1 MHVYR
6 YRSSNLLS
14 QKGLLYDEWYFASK
28 EELNDPIDMQS
39 KFEFS
44 GDWTRILTSLWENDH
59 EAKIA
64 AAYLTKIGPVSYE
77 QLIIDFHAHKEKIIE
92 RVFSNRHVSLMELS
106 KLENSLEH
114 LLALLNLYAP
124 GSGYSISLS
133 RTNSDMLMWSHY
145 AASHTGFC
153 LTYRPINGC
162 LNQCP
167 IRKKDSLAV
176 ATNHLSSVSAAFEIE
191 DINYKDQLHPIDA
204 FSLLPV
210 IYTGYSFDSES
221 SRLEYHKKIR
231 EQLLTKNKC
240 WQYEQECRLM
250 LRQPTKWISG
260 CSTYNSLQRLFYY
273 DFSQVTGIIF
283 GARMSSQDKE
293 AIQNIISHKMLDKY
307 KNIQGGK
314 TYIFDFLYQQA
325 EICPSSRAVKI
336 VDLDLYLMGSILKPG
351 SAQYA
356 DRLDRW
362 RRGEGMAIEN
372 GNFSYD
378 PIL

>member
-14 QKGLLYDEWYFASK
+14 HKGLLYDEWYFASK

-39 KFEFS
+39 KFEFT
-44 GDWTRILTSLWENDH
+44 GNWTRILTTLWANEQD
-59 EAKIA
+59 AKIA
-64 AAYLTKIGPVSYE
+64 AAYLTRLNPISYE
-77 QLIIDFHAHKEKIIE
+77 QLVNDFDIHKKHITQL
-92 RVFSNRHVSLMELS
+92 VFSDRTLSLVELTQ
-106 KLENSLEH
+106 LEESLAY

-124 GSGYSISLS
+124 SSGYSVSLS

-153 LTYRPINGC
+153 LVYRPISGC

-167 IRKKDSLAV
+167 VRKKDSLAV
-176 ATNHLSSVSAAFEIE
+176 TNHHISAVSATFEVE
-191 DINYKDQLHPIDA
+191 DINYEDQLHPIDA
-204 FSLLPV
+204 YSLLPV

-221 SRLEYHKKIR
+221 SRLECHKKIR

-250 LRQPTKWISG
+250 LRQPNKFISG

-273 DFSQVTGIIF
+273 DFNQVVGIIF
-283 GARMSSQDKE
+283 GARMSSCDKE
-293 AIQNIISHKMLDKY
+293 SIRSIINHKILEKF
-307 KNIQGGK
+307 KSIGTK
-314 TYIFDFLYQQA
+314 KSYIFDFLYQQA
-325 EICPSSRAVKI
+325 EICSSSRAVKL

-351 SAQYA
+351 SMQYT
-356 DRLDRW
+356 DRLEKW

-372 GNFSYD
+372 GTFSYD
-378 PIL
+378 PIP

>member
-6 YRSSNLLS
+6 YRPSNLLS
-14 QKGLLYDEWYFASK
+14 HKGLLYDEWYFASK

-44 GDWTRILTSLWENDH
+44 GDWTRALTSLWANDH
-59 EAKIA
+59 DAKVA
-64 AAYLTKIGPVSYE
+64 AAYLTQLSPISYE
-77 QLIIDFHAHKEKIIE
+77 QLINDFDIHKNQITD
-92 RVFSNRHVSLMELS
+92 RVFSDRPISRVELAELEDSLA
-106 KLENSLEH
+106 H

-124 GSGYSISLS
+124 SSGYSVSLS

-153 LTYRPINGC
+153 LIYRPISSC

-167 IRKKDSLAV
+167 IRKKDSLVVTENHSSAV
-176 ATNHLSSVSAAFEIE
+176 SVAFEIE
-191 DINYKDQLHPIDA
+191 DINYRDQLHPINA

-210 IYTGYSFDSES
+210 INTGYSFDSES
-221 SRLEYHKKIR
+221 SRLEYHKNIR
-231 EQLLTKNKC
+231 DQLLTKNKC

-250 LRQPTKWISG
+250 LRQPHKWISG

-273 DFSQVTGIIF
+273 DFNQVSGIIF
-283 GARMSSQDKE
+283 GARMSSHDKE
-293 AIQNIISHKMLDKY
+293 SIRNIISHKMLEKF
-307 KNIQGGK
+307 KNIKGGK
-314 TYIFDFLYQQA
+314 AYIFDFLYQQA
-325 EICPSSRAVKI
+325 EICSSSRAVKL

-351 SAQYA
+351 STQYI
-356 DRLDRW
+356 DRLGKW
-362 RRGEGMAIEN
+362 RRGEGIAIEN

-378 PIL
+378 PIP